1 MTKTRVKH
9 LKHSWAKTGKV
20 TPKEISIEQQ
30 INTELEGLKG
40 KLIDIK
46 FTIYASEDVVTE
58 HALLIYEI
66 E

>member
-1 MTKTRVKH
+1 MTKTRVRH
-9 LKHSWAKTGKV
+9 LKHSWAKTGTV

-46 FTIYASEDVVTE
+46 FVIYSSEDIVTE
-58 HALLIYEI
+58 HALLIYET